1 MVYRKYRNT
10 VTQYEFYKTKIKPK
24 KCKYPMNLTFKGKN
38 PIQQKRICFSALIF
52 VKVISKYNQ
61 VKL

>member
-1 MVYRKYRNT
+1 
-10 VTQYEFYKTKIKPK
+10 
-24 KCKYPMNLTFKGKN
+24 MNLTVKGKN